1 MLTLQLLIIYVV
13 CNLISLVIIL
23 SHTSTFEHFLSLF
36 QNTEFRVRSHIVPFS
51 LYDYIVQ
58 IDMMDPV
65 IISSL
70 HQILI

>member
-1 MLTLQLLIIYVV
+1 MLTLQLLIIFVV

-23 SHTSTFEHFLSLF
+23 SHTSAFEHFLSLF